1 MIDAPKIKIKTT
13 IDKFY
18 NYKKVNKSTIYLVIY
33 CRFIFL
39 FGKNNL
45 NYQKYKEIVEMFYNL
60 FTTIRQHFLLKNGN
74 MSILI

>member
-18 NYKKVNKSTIYLVIY
+18 NYKKVNKSTIYYQIY

-45 NYQKYKEIVEMFYNL
+45 NYQKYKEIVEKFYNL
-60 FTTIRQHFLLKNGN
+60 PTTIRQHFLLKNGN
-74 MSILI
+74 VSILI